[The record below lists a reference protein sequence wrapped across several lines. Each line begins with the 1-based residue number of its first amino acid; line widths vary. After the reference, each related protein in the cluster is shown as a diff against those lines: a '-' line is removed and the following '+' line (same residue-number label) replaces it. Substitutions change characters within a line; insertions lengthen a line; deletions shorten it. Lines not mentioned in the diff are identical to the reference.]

1 MSAEFT
7 KEQIAAFKDA
17 FELFDTSG
25 KGMIAWNEAAN
36 LARCFGYNPLDSFMR
51 VLLNG
56 GDEEKPA
63 TKTDMETKAG
73 F

>member
-1 MSAEFT
+1 MT
-7 KEQIAAFKDA
+7 HQD
-17 FELFDTSG
+17 LF
-25 KGMIAWNEAAN
+25 
-36 LARCFGYNPLDSFMR
+36 SFR

-63 TKTDMETKAG
+63 TKTDMETKEG